1 MLPAQEHHLRII
13 AGEHERVMIRLIEVL
28 GRDEADHGI
37 ILQMERMIAVHEF
50 LDHLIDVDITAEIA
64 VQLDQGRIRIR
75 GREILKGKQIRR
87 MLSRILVR
95 IDEQGQ
101 RGPFPAKQLQHHMR
115 RKRKVLRVIDMD
127 MAVIAPILIQQ
138 LFILHQALRRL
149 GHEILIAH
157 QSALLLI
164 LFKAGIQIRKVD
176 AVDFDLRDAAL

>member
-1 MLPAQEHHLRII
+1 
-13 AGEHERVMIRLIEVL
+13 
-28 GRDEADHGI
+28 
-37 ILQMERMIAVHEF
+37 MERMIAVHEF

-75 GREILKGKQIRR
+75 GREILKGKQIWR

-101 RGPFPAKQLQHHMR
+101 RGPFPAKQLHMR

-138 LFILHQALRRL
+138 LLILHQALCRL